1 MNSVNMF
8 SYNYSTHSARLCI
21 HNFCPSILDPL
32 CQFVQFIIS
41 KVHSW
46 LGLQQ
51 RMAVCSHLPPQTN
64 RRMDRQTDRQTD
76 RHTDTDRCVQLLTC
90 ERRGRMVTPECPPIT
105 GTDVLVTSNPL
116 ASATKVFDRTMSRVV
131 TPNMLRDTMNT
142 CQVGGHTK

>member
-1 MNSVNMF
+1 MNVF
-8 SYNYSTHSARLCI
+8 SYNYYSTHSARLCI

-32 CQFVQFIIS
+32 CQLVQFIIS
-41 KVHSW
+41 KAHSW

-64 RRMDRQTDRQTD
+64 RSMDRQTDQQTDRQTD
-76 RHTDTDRCVQLLTC
+76 VCSCYITC

-116 ASATKVFDRTMSRVV
+116 ASATKVFDRTTSRVV
-131 TPNMLRDTMNT
+131 TPNMLRDTINT
-142 CQVGGHTK
+142 YQVGGHTR